1 MAKID
6 GRYGQPYTERLLAQ
20 INMEDSI
27 TKRHHLIRRYLYQ
40 RVKQTEK
47 ILTNIENDDIDL
59 TLVIEQLWEDLQ
71 LAHKQIGDTTN
82 RSDEYAEFH
91 HLN

>member
-6 GRYGQPYTERLLAQ
+6 GRYEQPYTEKLLAQ

-27 TKRHHLIRRYLYQ
+27 TKRHHLIKRYLYQ

-47 ILTNIENDDIDL
+47 ILTNIENDDIGL

-71 LAHKQIGDTTN
+71 LAYNQIGDTTN

>member
-1 MAKID
+1 MVKID
-6 GRYGQPYTERLLAQ
+6 GRYEQPYTEKLLAQ
-20 INMEDSI
+20 INMENSI
-27 TKRHHLIRRYLYQ
+27 TKRHHLIRKYLYQ

-47 ILTNIENDDIDL
+47 ILANIENDNIDL

-71 LAHKQIGDTTN
+71 LAYNQIGDTTN